1 MTNNLRSMRVN
12 LAIALEFSRQMTEC
26 LYYSANATKRY
37 EGSSHLFSATF
48 MFFNMF
54 LSSASDQNN
63 YLVGFI

>member
-48 MFFNMF
+48 MFF
-54 LSSASDQNN
+54 
-63 YLVGFI
+63 